1 MGILKHIGKIVHAG
15 YHTGYGIVGKGI
27 HEIIDVA
34 IMGVKGRFVD
44 LCLCYDIGYR
54 DLFDRLFA
62 SHAKKGVG
70 DGFFVFCTRIS
81 IEILLCIAEK
91 QRIGQKA
98 LLNQRYGVYL
108 LIVLP
113 FVLSL

>member
-1 MGILKHIGKIVHAG
+1 MGILKHIGKIVHGG

-54 DLFDRLFA
+54 DLFDRLLPQQGNKRFLNGTFRFFDPDIHRIPP
-62 SHAKKGVG
+62 SIDFIKG
-70 DGFFVFCTRIS
+70 
-81 IEILLCIAEK
+81 A
-91 QRIGQKA
+91 
-98 LLNQRYGVYL
+98 
-108 LIVLP
+108 
-113 FVLSL
+113 

>member
-15 YHTGYGIVGKGI
+15 YHTGYGTVGKGI

-70 DGFFVFCTRIS
+70 DGFFCFLYADIHRNPPLHCRKTTDRTESV
-81 IEILLCIAEK
+81 A
-91 QRIGQKA
+91 
-98 LLNQRYGVYL
+98 
-108 LIVLP
+108 
-113 FVLSL
+113 